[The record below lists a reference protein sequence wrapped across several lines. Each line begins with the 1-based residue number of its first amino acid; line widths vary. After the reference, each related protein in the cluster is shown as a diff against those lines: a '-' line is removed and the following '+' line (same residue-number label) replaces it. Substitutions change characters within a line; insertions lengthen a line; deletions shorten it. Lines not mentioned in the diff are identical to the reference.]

1 MSHFRQWL
9 DLRCP
14 GLKRWLLPALLI
26 CLTLITAA
34 VAGAAPA
41 IPPKPTS
48 SIYVQDHAGV
58 LTASTRKQLNALGE
72 QLQQKTKAQVV
83 IVTVKSL
90 GGVPPE
96 EFALEIMRKWGVG
109 DKQLKNGVV
118 LLVATQDRKS
128 RIEVG
133 YGLEGALPDAK
144 TGRIQDTYMIP
155 YFKNNDFQQ
164 GIING
169 YAALLQETA
178 KEYGQTIDFEKK
190 TRAAPAPSNTSFSL
204 FDGIGLIIILLFVI
218 LWIVL
223 KILRRFFGGG
233 GGFGGGGYWGG
244 GGFGGGGFGDGG
256 GFGGGDSFGGGDG
269 GGGGSSRD
277 GW

>member
-1 MSHFRQWL
+1 MFHFRQWL

-244 GGFGGGGFGDGG
+244 GGFGDGG